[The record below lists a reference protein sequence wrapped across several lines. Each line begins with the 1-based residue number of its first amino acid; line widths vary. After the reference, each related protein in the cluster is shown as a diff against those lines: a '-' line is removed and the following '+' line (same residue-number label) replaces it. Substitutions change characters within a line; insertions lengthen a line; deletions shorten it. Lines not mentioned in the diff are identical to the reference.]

1 MGQLFWKFLLAFWL
15 ALILA
20 FGAVFALNQ
29 LSQSPEQNRALVSPQ
44 GRFFLQN
51 AQQLIDDGGLP
62 LLLKLVQ
69 NWQNEPMA
77 REQLLVLDTSGNDLL
92 GRPVPPQI
100 QASPQAKTLTVQAGA
115 AQLQLVLTDKK
126 NFWQQRA
133 GAMRERL
140 SPRDHIAMGPAGQA
154 KGPDIGSGPAIPGLP
169 PPRPPFWFHP
179 LFLLAA
185 VIVTSMAASLGLA
198 WYFAAP
204 VRQLKAALSELPQQQ
219 WQTQLSSDMTGR
231 RDEFGALARS
241 FNQMAQQVYQAIVS
255 QRRLLHDV
263 SHELRSPLARL
274 QLLTGLVRQH
284 PADLDAAL
292 DKIEAEAARLDQLV
306 GEILTFSRLESGEVT
321 PRLEAVPV
329 HELLDSICADATL
342 EAESRQQLLVL
353 ANNPPVIVD
362 ADAELL
368 YRALENVVRNAIKYA
383 GSGAV
388 IRVDSRSVAGELCI
402 QIADNGPGVAPELL
416 PLLFNPFFRADKQ
429 HDGVGLGLSI
439 ALRAIDACG
448 GRIQAENLWQT
459 DRITRAGLQVEI
471 CLPCSYAG
479 SAA

>member
-20 FGAVFALNQ
+20 FGAVFTLNQ
-29 LSQSPEQNRALVSPQ
+29 LSQSPEQNRALFSPQ

-51 AQQLIDDGGLP
+51 AQQLIDSGGVP
-62 LLLKLVQ
+62 LLLALVK
-69 NWQNEPMA
+69 NWQDDPMA
-77 REQLLVLDTSGNDLL
+77 REQLLVLNAAGTDLL
-92 GRPVPPQI
+92 GRPVPAEV
-100 QASPQAKTLTVQAGA
+100 QASPRAKTLTVQANG
-115 AQLQLVLTDKK
+115 QPLQLVLADKD
-126 NFWQQRA
+126 NFWQIRA
-133 GAMRERL
+133 LAIRERV
-140 SPRDHIAMGPAGQA
+140 SPRDATGQTR
-154 KGPDIGSGPAIPGLP
+154 PDLARPGQP
-169 PPRPPFWFHP
+169 PLRPPFWFHP
-179 LFLLAA
+179 LFLLVA

-284 PADLDAAL
+284 PADLDLAL
-292 DKIEAEAARLDQLV
+292 EKIDAEAVRLDQLV
-306 GEILTFSRLESGEVT
+306 GEILTFSRLESGEVQ
-321 PRLEAVPV
+321 PQIVAVPV
-329 HELLDSICADATL
+329 HELLESICDDATL
-342 EAESRQQLLVL
+342 EAHNRQQQLVL
-353 ANNPPVIVD
+353 EQNPLAWVQ

-368 YRALENVVRNAIKYA
+368 FRALENVVRNAIKYA
-383 GSGAV
+383 GSGAT
-388 IRVDSRSVAGELCI
+388 IRISSCLLPTELLI
-402 QIADNGPGVAPELL
+402 SIADNGPGVAPELL

-429 HDGVGLGLSI
+429 TDGVGLGLSI
-439 ALRAIDACG
+439 ALRAVATCG
-448 GRIQAENLWQT
+448 GQINAENLWHA
-459 DRITRAGLQVEI
+459 DGSRRAGLQVQI
-471 CLPCSYAG
+471 RLPCQAG
-479 SAA
+479 S

>member
-20 FGAVFALNQ
+20 FGAVFTLNQ
-29 LSQSPEQNRALVSPQ
+29 LSQSPEQNRALLSPQ

-51 AQQLIDDGGLP
+51 AQQLIDAGGVP
-62 LLLKLVQ
+62 LLRTLVQ
-69 NWQNEPMA
+69 NWQNDPMA
-77 REQLLVLDTSGNDLL
+77 REQLLVLDASGADLL
-92 GRPVPPQI
+92 GREVPADIRQNPRT
-100 QASPQAKTLTVQAGA
+100 KHLVVQAGSQ
-115 AQLQLVLTDKK
+115 QLQLVLVDKD

-133 GAMRERL
+133 FAMRERL
-140 SPRDHIAMGPAGQA
+140 SPRDAGPRERG
-154 KGPDIGSGPAIPGLP
+154 GP
-169 PPRPPFWFHP
+169 PPLPPFWFHP
-179 LFLLAA
+179 LFLLMA
-185 VIVTSMAASLGLA
+185 VIVTSIAASLGLA

-204 VRQLKAALSELPQQQ
+204 VRQLKTALSELPQRQ
-219 WQTQLSSDMTGR
+219 WQTQLSSEMTGR

-292 DKIEAEAARLDQLV
+292 DKVEAEAARLDQLV
-306 GEILTFSRLESGEVT
+306 GEILTFSRLESGEVQ

-342 EAESRQQLLVL
+342 EAENRQQLLVL
-353 ANNPPVIVD
+353 VQNPPAIVQ

-383 GSGAV
+383 GSGAF
-388 IRVDSRSVAGELCI
+388 IRVDSQYSDGELVV
-402 QIADNGPGVAPELL
+402 QISDNGPGVAPELL
-416 PLLFNPFFRADKQ
+416 PMLFNPFFRADKSN
-429 HDGVGLGLSI
+429 DGVGLGLSI
-439 ALRAIDACG
+439 ALRAVHTCG
-448 GRIQAENLWQT
+448 GQIRAENLWQPDGVT
-459 DRITRAGLQVEI
+459 PGGLLVEI
-471 CLPCSYAG
+471 RLPCQSG
-479 SAA
+479 NELPH

>member
-20 FGAVFALNQ
+20 FGAVFALNK
-29 LSQSPEQNRALVSPQ
+29 LTQSSEQHRALLSPQ

-51 AQQLIDDGGLP
+51 AQQVVNDGGLP

-69 NWQNEPMA
+69 NWQLDPMA
-77 REQLLVLDTSGNDLL
+77 REQLLVLDSRVTDLL
-92 GRPVPPQI
+92 GRPVPADI
-100 QASPQAKTLTVQAGA
+100 QNSPREKTLTIQADA
-115 AQLQLVLTDKK
+115 VQLQLVLLDKEK
-126 NFWQQRA
+126 FRQQRFWA
-133 GAMRERL
+133 WRDRL
-140 SPRDHIAMGPAGQA
+140 TPRGDTGPASA
-154 KGPDIGSGPAIPGLP
+154 GLPP

-179 LFLLAA
+179 FFLLAA
-185 VIVTSMAASLGLA
+185 VVVTSIAASLGLA

-204 VRQLKAALSELPQQQ
+204 VRQLKRALSELPQRQ
-219 WQTQLSSDMTGR
+219 WQTQLSADMTGR

-284 PADLDAAL
+284 PADLAVAL
-292 DKIEAEAARLDQLV
+292 DKIEAEADRLDQLV
-306 GEILTFSRLESGEVT
+306 GEILTFSRLESGEVQ
-321 PRLEAVPV
+321 PRLEVVPV
-329 HELLDSICADATL
+329 HELLDSICADAAL
-342 EAESRQQLLVL
+342 EAQSRQQLLML
-353 ANNPPVIVD
+353 THNPAVVVQ

-388 IRVDSRSVAGELCI
+388 IRVDSRCAADELCI

-439 ALRAIDACG
+439 ALRAIDTCG
-448 GRIQAENLWQT
+448 GRIWAENLWQA
-459 DRITRAGLQVEI
+459 DGITRAGLQVEI
-471 CLPCSYAG
+471 CLPCSCA
-479 SAA
+479 ST

>member
-20 FGAVFALNQ
+20 FGAVFTLNQ
-29 LSQSPEQNRALVSPQ
+29 LSQSPEQNRALFSPQ

-51 AQQLIDDGGLP
+51 AQQLIDSGGVP
-62 LLLKLVQ
+62 LLLTLVQ
-69 NWQNEPMA
+69 NWQDDPMA
-77 REQLLVLDTSGNDLL
+77 REQLLVLNAAGTDLL
-92 GRPVPPQI
+92 GRPVPAEL
-100 QASPQAKTLTVQAGA
+100 QASPRTKTLTVQAND
-115 AQLQLVLTDKK
+115 QPLQLVLVDKD

-133 GAMRERL
+133 VAISERF
-140 SPRDHIAMGPAGQA
+140 SPRDATGQVR
-154 KGPDIGSGPAIPGLP
+154 PGLARPGQP
-169 PPRPPFWFHP
+169 PLRPPFWFHP
-179 LFLLAA
+179 LFLLIA

-204 VRQLKAALSELPQQQ
+204 VRQLKVALSELPQRQ

-284 PADLDAAL
+284 PADLELAL
-292 DKIEAEAARLDQLV
+292 EKIEAEAARLDQLV
-306 GEILTFSRLESGEVT
+306 GEILTFSRLESGEVQ
-321 PRLEAVPV
+321 PQIIAVPV
-329 HELLDSICADATL
+329 HELLESICDDATL
-342 EAESRQQLLVL
+342 EAHNRQQQLVL
-353 ANNPPVIVD
+353 EQNPPAWVQ

-368 YRALENVVRNAIKYA
+368 FRALENVVRNAIKYA
-383 GSGAV
+383 GSGAT
-388 IRVDSRSVAGELCI
+388 IRISSCRLPTELLI
-402 QIADNGPGVAPELL
+402 SIADNGPGVAPELL

-429 HDGVGLGLSI
+429 TDGVGLGLSI
-439 ALRAIDACG
+439 ALRAVATCG
-448 GRIQAENLWQT
+448 GQISAENLWHAYGS
-459 DRITRAGLQVEI
+459 RRAGLQVQI
-471 CLPCSYAG
+471 RLPCQAG
-479 SAA
+479 S